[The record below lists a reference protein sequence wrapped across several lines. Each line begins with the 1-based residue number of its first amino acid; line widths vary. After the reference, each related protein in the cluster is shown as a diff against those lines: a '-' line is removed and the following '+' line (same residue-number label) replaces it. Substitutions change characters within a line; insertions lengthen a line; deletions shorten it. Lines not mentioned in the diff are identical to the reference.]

1 MTGIHRAFT
10 LLALMA
16 VSAAGCSGGSPA
28 DRPIVVGAV
37 SPSPIPGTPPPQP
50 GPPEV
55 EAHEV
60 APDPGLRRAMDG
72 GPPTAIT
79 YRGGVDVPDDLL
91 FFLVAGSDA
100 RPGQEVTRSRADSIH
115 VAAVDPRSGEGT
127 ILGLPRDAYVDVPG
141 HGRQKITSA
150 LALGGPDLLVRTVRE
165 LTGFPISYYA
175 VTGFEGIVAMVDE
188 LGGLDVFVPERMD
201 DRFSGARFE
210 RGWHHMDGR
219 EVLAFSRNRHVSGG
233 DFTRS
238 ENHGR
243 VIRHALEKMRAEV
256 ADRSGIER
264 WVDVLFRHARLD
276 MSPLEA
282 VRFGGLARS
291 LVPADLDN
299 VVAPGSVRNV
309 GGQSVVVLSDEA
321 YELFRDVGADAVADG
336 DAERPTPTPSATPT
350 PTVRPTP
357 SPSPTPT
364 PGGVPTPTPSVD
376 LP

>member
-1 MTGIHRAFT
+1 MNRVFALLT
-10 LLALMA
+10 LAA
-16 VSAAGCSGGSPA
+16 VTVVGCSGGSSS
-28 DRPIVVGAV
+28 DRPVVVGTV
-37 SPSPIPGTPPPQP
+37 SPSPVPGTPSPQP

-55 EAHEV
+55 EAPEV
-60 APDPGLRRAMDG
+60 APDPGLRQARSG
-72 GPPTAIT
+72 GPPTAIA

-91 FFLVAGSDA
+91 FFLVVGSDA

-115 VAAVDPRSGEGT
+115 VAALDPRSREGT
-127 ILGLPRDAYVDVPG
+127 ILGLPRDSYVDVPG

-150 LALGGPDLLVRTVRE
+150 LALGGPDLLVRTVRD
-165 LTGFPISYYA
+165 LTGLPISYYA
-175 VTGFEGIVAMVDE
+175 VTGFEGIVAIVDE
-188 LGGLDVFVPERMD
+188 LGGIDVFVPERMD

-219 EVLAFSRNRHVSGG
+219 DVLAFTRNRHVSGG

-256 ADRSGIER
+256 ADRSGVER
-264 WVDVLFRHARLD
+264 WADILFRHARLD
-276 MSPLEA
+276 MSLGEA

-299 VVAPGSVRNV
+299 VVAPGSVRDV
-309 GGQSVVVLSDEA
+309 GGQSVVVLSEEA
-321 YELFRDVGADAVADG
+321 YELFRDVAADGVADG
-336 DAERPTPTPSATPT
+336 DTDRPSPTPSPT
-350 PTVRPTP
+350 PTP
-357 SPSPTPT
+357 SPSPSPSPSPT
-364 PGGVPTPTPSVD
+364 PGRVPTPTPSVG

>member
-1 MTGIHRAFT
+1 MTGIHRLFA
-10 LLALMA
+10 LLALLA

-28 DRPIVVGAV
+28 DRPIVVGTA
-37 SPSPIPGTPPPQP
+37 SPSPVPGTPPPQP

-55 EAHEV
+55 EAHAV
-60 APDPGLRRAMDG
+60 APDPGLRRALGG
-72 GPPTAIT
+72 GPPTAIA

-309 GGQSVVVLSDEA
+309 RGQSVVVLSDEA

-364 PGGVPTPTPSVD
+364 PSGVPTPTPSVG

>member
-1 MTGIHRAFT
+1 M
-10 LLALMA
+10 
-16 VSAAGCSGGSPA
+16 
-28 DRPIVVGAV
+28 
-37 SPSPIPGTPPPQP
+37 
-50 GPPEV
+50 
-55 EAHEV
+55 
-60 APDPGLRRAMDG
+60 
-72 GPPTAIT
+72 
-79 YRGGVDVPDDLL
+79 
-91 FFLVAGSDA
+91 
-100 RPGQEVTRSRADSIH
+100 TRSRADSIH

-219 EVLAFSRNRHVSGG
+219 DVLAFSRNRHVSGG

-299 VVAPGSVRNV
+299 VVAPGSVRDV

-336 DAERPTPTPSATPT
+336 DAERPTPTPSVTPT

-364 PGGVPTPTPSVD
+364 PGGVPTPTASVD